1 MYNFKFKLEEVKYKI
16 FIYDSEHQ
24 ELLLKLVNE
33 YWNMVEKNEIFAGD
47 MTIIFD
53 LFRTYLREPAFVDW
67 DIIVQDKTLD
77 KVRLEVSRR
86 EFLKKIIGE
95 DTEEDFKN

>member
-1 MYNFKFKLEEVKYKI
+1 
-16 FIYDSEHQ
+16 
-24 ELLLKLVNE
+24 
-33 YWNMVEKNEIFAGD
+33 MVETYEIFAGD

-53 LFRTYLREPAFVDW
+53 LFRTYLREPAFVNW